1 MGPVPAHHLVPVR
14 SDQLQPGMYVAEL
27 DRSWLH
33 VPFPATGFLITGTG
47 QIEQLRRLCHHV
59 YVDTRLSETLPA
71 GHSGIGQPAQR
82 SRARPAAVA
91 GLHAAREVLAQ
102 AVAAITGIVRV
113 ARRQAIIDAAAVS
126 GCAARLVAQVIH
138 DAPLLHC
145 CLRTEDGGGY
155 LYRRAAGTAVVATT
169 LGWRLGLD
177 RPALEAVATG
187 ALLLDLGKVAVPV
200 PILAKPGA
208 LAASEQVYVR
218 RHVERGLA
226 LVAGAGLPERAL
238 EMIAAHHERLDGS
251 GYPRQLR
258 GTAIPLFGRLAA
270 IADAYD
276 AMTLNRRYAAAVSPH
291 AALRQLQ
298 GLAGEKYDAAL
309 LDELVEALG
318 VFPCGTLVELA
329 DGRVG
334 LAWMPRPGQ
343 PLQPDVLVTHDARRQ
358 PLPVPVV
365 TATGGAADI
374 FRTLPPSAVR
384 ISMAALA
391 AALEQEHAAAG

>member
-33 VPFPATGFLITGTG
+33 MPFPATGFLITGSG

-71 GHSGIGQPAQR
+71 GRGGTGHAAQH
-82 SRARPAAVA
+82 AIRPAAVA
-91 GLHAAREVLAQ
+91 GLAAAREALAQ
-102 AVAAITGIVRV
+102 AVAAITGIVQV
-113 ARRQAIIDAAAVS
+113 ARHQAIIDAAAVS
-126 GCAARLVAQVIH
+126 GCASRLVAQVID
-138 DAPLLHC
+138 DAALLHC
-145 CLRTEDGGGY
+145 CLRTEDGGSY
-155 LYRRAAGTAVVATT
+155 LYRRAVGTAVVATT

-177 RPALEAVATG
+177 RPALQAVASG

-226 LVAGAGLPERAL
+226 LVAGAGLPSRAL

-258 GTAIPLFGRLAA
+258 GTTIPLFGRLAA

-365 TATGGAADI
+365 TATGGTTDI

-384 ISMAALA
+384 ISTAALA
-391 AALEQEHAAAG
+391 AALEQEQAAAG

>member
-33 VPFPATGFLITGTG
+33 MPFPATGFLITGSG
-47 QIEQLRRLCHHV
+47 QIDQLRRLCHHV

-71 GHSGIGQPAQR
+71 GRGGTGHAAPHAT
-82 SRARPAAVA
+82 RPAAVA
-91 GLHAAREVLAQ
+91 GLAAAQDVLAQ

-113 ARRQAIIDAAAVS
+113 ARRQAIIDTAALA
-126 GCAARLVAQVIH
+126 GCASRLVMQVID
-138 DAPLLHC
+138 DAALLHC
-145 CLRTEDGGGY
+145 CLRTADGGGY
-155 LYRRAAGTAVVATT
+155 LYRRAVGTAVVATT

-177 RPALEAVATG
+177 RPTLEAVASG

-226 LVAGAGLPERAL
+226 LVAGARLPARAL

-258 GTAIPLFGRLAA
+258 GTTIPLFGRLAA

-365 TATGGAADI
+365 TATGGTTDI

-384 ISMAALA
+384 ISTAALA
-391 AALEQEHAAAG
+391 AALEQEHPAAG